1 MYYRP
6 NTYNCTPYIVDG
18 MSAAISVPVYVGTLV
33 GVFTILISLMVIIA
47 LLCVYIKRVKAKQT
61 SDGGDTE
68 YDDVIEKATA
78 TGLSEVITPIEMKAN
93 EAYGTH
99 QHDTN
104 TVIETQCM
112 EAQYEELQ

>member
-1 MYYRP
+1 
-6 NTYNCTPYIVDG
+6 

-33 GVFTILISLMVIIA
+33 GVLIILISLTVIIA

-68 YDDVIEKATA
+68 CDDVTEKA
-78 TGLSEVITPIEMKAN
+78 TGLSEVSNPIEMKAN

-104 TVIETQCM
+104 TVLEEIQCM